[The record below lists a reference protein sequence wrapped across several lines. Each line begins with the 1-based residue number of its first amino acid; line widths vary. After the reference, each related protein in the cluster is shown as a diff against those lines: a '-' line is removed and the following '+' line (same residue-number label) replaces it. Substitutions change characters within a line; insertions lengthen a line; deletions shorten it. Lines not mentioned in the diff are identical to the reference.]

1 MPTDEAAF
9 VAKVRDRQASFGQ
22 VWADVMEF
30 ALRIEGRQAVSLITE
45 WEDPSPI
52 SERDMLEN
60 ILLKKQIGLPQEQ
73 ALIEA
78 GYGKTDAEEM
88 K

>member
-1 MPTDEAAF
+1 
-9 VAKVRDRQASFGQ
+9 
-22 VWADVMEF
+22 MEF
-30 ALRIEGRQAVSLITE
+30 ALRIEGRQDVSLITE

-52 SERDMLEN
+52 SERDRLEN

-78 GYGKTDAEEM
+78 GYGQADVEGM

>member
-1 MPTDEAAF
+1 MAL
-9 VAKVRDRQASFGQ
+9 
-22 VWADVMEF
+22 
-30 ALRIEGRQAVSLITE
+30 ALRIAGRQSVSLITE

-60 ILLKKQIGLPQEQ
+60 ILLKKQIGLPTEQ

-78 GYGKTDAEEM
+78 GYGDADVRGM